1 MGYTNFLVE
10 IRSVLGSTASKAPTV
25 KLFKKKPKN
34 LFKKLFFASTFIYN
48 FVSISQFLISVLG
61 LFLRAILNSGIMKEH
76 KMKKIELTKIET
88 IILLVILVAIGGLVL
103 YGENNPN
110 NFNPL
115 DYVFKR

>member
-1 MGYTNFLVE
+1 
-10 IRSVLGSTASKAPTV
+10 
-25 KLFKKKPKN
+25 
-34 LFKKLFFASTFIYN
+34 
-48 FVSISQFLISVLG
+48 
-61 LFLRAILNSGIMKEH
+61 MKGH